1 MSRIVRV
8 LRVAG
13 LLLALAGSVGLTA
26 QAAAPVGAAAAAPA
40 QSTPLPAPPPGQA
53 DRTDYIIGPG
63 DQLQVFVWRN
73 PDLSATVPVR
83 PDGRIS
89 TPLVED
95 MVAVGKTPSQ
105 LARDMEKVLGEYV
118 RSPQVNVIVT
128 QPVSTFSQ
136 VKVVGQ
142 VVHPQV
148 IPYRNGLTVLDAILA
163 SGGLGQFAA
172 GNRSKLVRTVDGKQ
186 IEIKLKIANLLNDGD
201 MKQNVPL
208 QPGDVLVV
216 PESRF

>member
-1 MSRIVRV
+1 MTRMAPVV
-8 LRVAG
+8 CLTGTLVAAVI
-13 LLLALAGSVGLTA
+13 LCMAPLLATA
-26 QAAAPVGAAAAAPA
+26 QTAGVASGTGPVQQQTQPK
-40 QSTPLPAPPPGQA
+40 GQA

-63 DQLQVFVWRN
+63 DQLQIFVWRN

-95 MVAVGKTPSQ
+95 MTAVGKSPSQ
-105 LARDMEKVLGEYV
+105 LARDIEKVLSEYV
-118 RSPQVNVIVT
+118 RTPQVNVIVT

-136 VKVVGQ
+136 VKVIGQ
-142 VVHPQV
+142 VLHPQV
-148 IPYRNGLTVLDAILA
+148 IPYRDGLTVLDAILA
-163 SGGLGQFAA
+163 TGGLGQFAA

-186 IEIKLKIANLLNDGD
+186 VEIKLKIANLVNDGD
-201 MKQNVPL
+201 MRQNLPL
-208 QPGDVLVV
+208 KPGDVLVI